1 MRAMF
6 RRYELR
12 TTDTAAAHAF
22 YAPLLDI
29 DRRTS
34 CRIVPLPAQAAARGA
49 PAHWLGQAS
58 VNDVAAGVLQ
68 MIGAGGEPLGP
79 VRVDEGGGKV
89 AVVRD
94 PLGAVVGLCD
104 DLAGPAPPPPGE
116 VIWHQ
121 LNTTDRAAVWPTY
134 AEIFGWHALA
144 TLDLGEH
151 GAYHTFTWSAGGE
164 PVGGVVDS
172 ARTPGVHT
180 HWLFFFGVD
189 DIHAAGRTV
198 TTGGGRVVFGPVD
211 GPGGFAIAVCEDP
224 QGAAFA
230 LGERVT
236 SAPGS

>member
-1 MRAMF
+1 MF

-22 YAPLLDI
+22 YAALLDV
-29 DRRTS
+29 DDRTS
-34 CRIVPLPAQAAARGA
+34 CRIAPLPEQAAARGA
-49 PAHWLGQAS
+49 PAHWLGLAS
-58 VNDVAAGVLQ
+58 VNDVDAGVLQ

-79 VRVDEGGGKV
+79 VRPDPGGGKV

-121 LNTTDRAAVWPTY
+121 LNTTDHAKVWPTY
-134 AEIFGWHALA
+134 AELFGWHALA
-144 TLDLGEH
+144 TLDLGEL
-151 GAYHTFTWSAGGE
+151 GAYQTFAWTAGG
-164 PVGGVVDS
+164 PAVGGVVDS

-180 HWLFFFGVD
+180 HWLFCFGVD
-189 DIHAAGRTV
+189 DLAAAAAQV
-198 TTGGGRVVFGPVD
+198 TAGGGRVGFGPVD
-211 GPGGFAIAVCEDP
+211 GPGGFPIAVCEDP

-230 LGERVT
+230 LGQR
-236 SAPGS
+236 AP